1 MSGRGVARRLAGLGL
16 VLALPTLLGAACPRK
31 PSDCEHDS
39 IERCNW
45 EQAVGAA
52 ESADDSSDLS
62 DDEGGVGESGARE
75 RERERDDL
83 DDTVIGMIDVMGAGL
98 EWSLVD
104 ARARELCRVRDD
116 NGELVRAPVE
126 LIAREDAAED
136 ASADEGAGV
145 AEVEA
150 WRCRLDWLEINGQI
164 LELEASDGVISLS
177 AIELD
182 EPVSEAVA
190 SFARARFDDR
200 CVTRFEI
207 YKGAKLDEFYRCALS
222 EGPYLVIA
230 RFPSD
235 PEVTSWQV
243 SIAVVDAG

>member
-1 MSGRGVARRLAGLGL
+1 MSGRGVARRFVGFGL

-31 PSDCEHDS
+31 PNDCEHDS

-52 ESADDSSDLS
+52 ESADDSELS
-62 DDEGGVGESGARE
+62 DDEGGVGESGERE

-83 DDTVIGMIDVMGAGL
+83 DDTVIGMIEVMGAGL

-116 NGELVRAPVE
+116 NGELVRAAVE
-126 LIAREDAAED
+126 LIAREDAAEG
-136 ASADEGAGV
+136 ADEGATA

-150 WRCRLDWLEINGQI
+150 WRCRLDWLEINGQT

-207 YKGAKLDEFYRCALS
+207 YEGAKLDEFYRCALS

-235 PEVTSWQV
+235 PEVSSWQV